1 MALRPAASRYSLAQ
15 NADINV
21 TPFVDVMLVLLI
33 IFMVSIPAATRNIT
47 LEIPPAKAPS
57 GPTEPPVVI
66 TVRPDGSLLIGDTPS
81 SVDRLAQDLAQL
93 PGAANPSADR
103 VYVRGERAARYRAFM
118 DVMNALKRA
127 GYERIGLVA
136 EDI

>member
-1 MALRPAASRYSLAQ
+1 MAMKPAAGRYSLAQ

-33 IFMVSIPAATRNIT
+33 IFMVAIPAATRNIT

-57 GPTEPPVVI
+57 GPVEPPVVI
-66 TVRPDGSLLIGDTPS
+66 TVRPDGSVLIGDTPS
-81 SVDRLAQDLAQL
+81 SVARLAQELAQL
-93 PGAANPSADR
+93 PGAADPSADR
-103 VYVRGERAARYRAFM
+103 VYVRGERTARYQAFM
-118 DVMNALKRA
+118 EVMNALKRA
-127 GYERIGLVA
+127 GYEHIGLVA

>member
-1 MALRPAASRYSLAQ
+1 MAMKPAAGRYSLAQ

-33 IFMVSIPAATRNIT
+33 IFMVAIPAATRNIT

-57 GPTEPPVVI
+57 GPIEPPVVI
-66 TVRPDGSLLIGDTPS
+66 TVRPDGSVLIGDTPS
-81 SVDRLAQDLAQL
+81 SVARLAQELARL
-93 PGAANPSADR
+93 PGASDPSADR
-103 VYVRGERAARYRAFM
+103 VYVRGERTARYQAFM
-118 DVMNALKRA
+118 AVMNALKRA
-127 GYERIGLVA
+127 GYEHIGLVA